1 MVYIFSKIVFVIAF
15 GSSSDIKTSC
25 SLGFWQS
32 THSNWAFS
40 VKLCRFDQIQMEW
53 CVLLFQNNTTIPHLR
68 SSWPHFY
75 VHIHFVSNSD
85 IGEHQWFENRK
96 DKRWSDIWTLIN
108 WGLSLNCCFYL
119 KSRSPET
126 VMWVVSMLS
135 KKYWYEGCAIRDV
148 ISVDFWVPDTRLGTK
163 YSWVLEYHLSIR
175 SVLE

>member
-53 CVLLFQNNTTIPHLR
+53 CVLLFQNNTTIPHLW

-85 IGEHQWFENRK
+85 IGGHQWIENRK
-96 DKRWSDIWTLIN
+96 QQRYWDHILRWSDIWTLIN

-126 VMWVVSMLS
+126 VMWVASRVCLQ
-135 KKYWYEGCAIRDV
+135 KKY
-148 ISVDFWVPDTRLGTK
+148 L
-163 YSWVLEYHLSIR
+163 
-175 SVLE
+175 

>member
-53 CVLLFQNNTTIPHLR
+53 CALLFQNNTTIPHLW

-85 IGEHQWFENRK
+85 IGGHQWIENRK
-96 DKRWSDIWTLIN
+96 DIGTTYYDGQTFGLWLTEAYRWTAAFTWSLVLLKRW
-108 WGLSLNCCFYL
+108 C
-119 KSRSPET
+119 E
-126 VMWVVSMLS
+126 
-135 KKYWYEGCAIRDV
+135 
-148 ISVDFWVPDTRLGTK
+148 
-163 YSWVLEYHLSIR
+163 
-175 SVLE
+175 